1 MNELSKICSMAV
13 ENGMIASRQ
22 VSIYCVDCFS
32 IGKGGNMLL
41 DYELWREKH
50 TFCVNSVKRLCELN
64 KCKDAVQISV
74 KCNSALCV
82 MNHAMQDIHSYF
94 QRNIQSTAE
103 LCFLIRNI
111 DVIITSIL
119 DINHLL
125 FGIGLNKPEKAI
137 ERCFTN
143 KETICK
149 FRTLRSMVL
158 AHPVDTFYTN
168 EKGESETVYLE
179 DIRPFNPRVDGF
191 LVRQECDYVK
201 RMCKPESNS
210 SYIEPLSIA
219 SDILPVICTVIDS
232 IELLTKNS
240 DQQVLSVESDFSQQ
254 NLVLDKSSIQSY
266 IVSLDAEL
274 VKRYPSAVTDTLY
287 SDGQTKHY
295 SIIYECL
302 QYFSAHFAQ
311 ETQARY
317 DVFLDYISCE
327 LHKIESD
334 LQQMQFN
341 EDCYFTLLYNPDFAM
356 DLAYEKSKMEYLS
369 ESDAISYTE
378 ASIDNNTSSDA
389 LWGIRCFRLLMPY
402 IEEYIPVDV
411 SVSDKALYCQYVA
424 AVYLSNISRSV

>member
-1 MNELSKICSMAV
+1 MN
-13 ENGMIASRQ
+13 
-22 VSIYCVDCFS
+22 F
-32 IGKGGNMLL
+32 
-41 DYELWREKH
+41 DYGVWCEKH
-50 TFCVNSVKRLCELN
+50 TACINSVQRLCELN
-64 KCKDAVQISV
+64 NRKDAATSSV
-74 KCNSALCV
+74 KCNSVLCV

-94 QRNIQSTAE
+94 QRNIQSSAE

-137 ERCFTN
+137 ERCFTD

-158 AHPVDTFYTN
+158 AHPVDTFFTN

-179 DIRPFNPRVDGF
+179 DIRPFNPRFDGF
-191 LVRQECDYVK
+191 FVRQECDYVK

-210 SYIEPLSIA
+210 SYFEPLSVA
-219 SDILPVICTVIDS
+219 NDILPVICTVIDS

-240 DQQVLSVESDFSQQ
+240 DQQVLSVESDLSQR

-274 VKRYPSAVTDTLY
+274 VKRYPSAVTNTLY

-295 SIIYECL
+295 SVIYECL
-302 QYFSAHFAQ
+302 QYFNTHFAK
-311 ETQARY
+311 ETQTRY
-317 DVFLDYISCE
+317 DVFLDYIRSE

-334 LQQMQFN
+334 LQLMRFN
-341 EDCYFTLLYNPDFAM
+341 EDCYFTLLYNPEFATN
-356 DLAYEKSKMEYLS
+356 LTYEQSKMEYLS
-369 ESDAISYTE
+369 ASDAKSYTE
-378 ASIDNNTSSDA
+378 APIDSNISSDA

-402 IEEYIPVDV
+402 IEEYIPVDK
-411 SVSDKALYCQYVA
+411 SVSDKELYCQYVA
-424 AVYLSNISRSV
+424 AEYLSNIS